1 MRTLAAALILAW
13 CGTGIAVAAPDLALP
28 APHSAAEAL
37 TQVMRTRH
45 AAQNLLRPDAAPDA
59 VRDATA
65 RLERLLALLDEQP
78 YRDFGAAS
86 SHLYAERVNIGVP
99 LAQAYVRLGRKD
111 NALRVLE
118 STTAV
123 GLIPSL
129 AKLEQDPGLA
139 ALRGEPRF
147 QALLAKHRQ
156 GSLAARNGLASPYSE
171 TLTREQRIA
180 GLSLFWSEV
189 RHNFANADL
198 MPPQQWDAV
207 YLDYLAKVDQAAT
220 TADYYAVLMQL
231 APLLHDGH
239 TNIYPPKELASRF
252 FGRTPLET
260 GLVEDTVVVL
270 AVHDAALAQ
279 RIHPGDEIVAVGG
292 VPVKAYAEKSVRP
305 FVSSSTEQDRL
316 VRTYGYQLLLGD
328 AKQAVALTLK
338 NARGETYQAEVARTG
353 WQGADQRFPFRML
366 PGGIA
371 YLRLDH
377 FESDEGVKALERAW
391 PEIRKAKGLILDVR
405 TNGGGS
411 TVNGTRILAHL
422 ADQPVQPTVSRVR
435 FEDQS
440 MRAQGGDYV
449 GWRPL
454 PASGAAAALPP
465 EQVYQNPVALL
476 IGPRSFSAAEDF
488 AAMFAQA
495 KRGPLVGEATAGS
508 TGQPLTLQLP
518 GGGTARICVKR
529 DSFGD
534 GSDFVGKGIGPT
546 HVVKNTVAAV
556 RDGGD
561 PVLAA
566 AEQLLLGAGPQVAA
580 APPP

>member
-1 MRTLAAALILAW
+1 MRTLAVALILAW
-13 CGTGIAVAAPDLALP
+13 CGTGVTMAADAALAF
-28 APHSAAEAL
+28 PHSASEAL
-37 TQVMRTRH
+37 TQVMAARH
-45 AAQNLLRPDAAPDA
+45 AAQDALRPDAAADS
-59 VRDATA
+59 VRDAAA
-65 RLERLLALLDEQP
+65 RLERLLALLDTQP

-86 SHLYAERVNIGVP
+86 SHLYAEHINIAIP

-111 NALRVLE
+111 EALRILE
-118 STTAV
+118 STTAI
-123 GLIPSL
+123 GLVPAL
-129 AKLEQDPGLA
+129 ARLEQDPGLA
-139 ALRGEPRF
+139 GLRDEPRF
-147 QALLAKHRQ
+147 KVWLAKQRQ
-156 GSLAARNGLASPYSE
+156 GALASRNGLAAPYSD

-198 MPPQQWDAV
+198 MPPAQWDAI
-207 YLDYLAKVDQAAT
+207 YLDYLAKVDKAAT

-239 TNIYPPKELASRF
+239 TNIYPPKELAARF

-260 GLVEDTVVVL
+260 ALVEDAVVVL
-270 AVHDAALAQ
+270 AVHDPVLAQ

-292 VPVKAYAEKSVRP
+292 VPVKTYAEQSVRP
-305 FVSSSTEQDRL
+305 YVSSSTEQDRL

-328 AKQAVALTLK
+328 AKQSLALTLTDAK
-338 NARGETYQAEVARTG
+338 GQSYQAEVARTG
-353 WQGADQRFPFRML
+353 WQGADKRFPFRML

-377 FESDEGVKALERAW
+377 FESDEGLKTLELAW
-391 PEIRKAKGLILDVR
+391 PDIQHAKGLILDVR

-411 TVNGTRILAHL
+411 TQNGTRILAHL
-422 ADQPVQPTVSRVR
+422 SEQPVQPTISRVR

-440 MRAQGGDYV
+440 LRAQGGDFV

-454 PASGAAAALPP
+454 PLAGTNAPLAPD
-465 EQVYQNPVALL
+465 QVYKGPVALL

-495 KRGPLVGEATAGS
+495 KRGPLVGEATGGS
-508 TGQPLTLQLP
+508 TGQPLMLQLP
-518 GGGTARICVKR
+518 GGGSARVCVKR

-534 GSDFVGKGIGPT
+534 GSDFVGKGISPT
-546 HVVKNTVAAV
+546 HPVKPTVAAV
-556 RDGGD
+556 RAGSD
-561 PVLAA
+561 PALEAA
-566 AEQLLLGAGPQVAA
+566 QRLLLGSGAQVAA
-580 APPP
+580 QP